1 MNKSLFLSAVKGLGV
16 GLLITLVLLLVGNL
30 IALKTPDPDTVA
42 SLMAHGIRILAGFAT
57 GFAAARF
64 QRERGLVTGIT
75 AGALYTAVL
84 ALGAAFMAGDFS
96 FLPEFWRCAATGFFE
111 LGSGIASLRGFPP
124 EPPYLALAAFM
135 LGWGGLSVH
144 GQTLGVLAGTDI
156 KCARHLAGR
165 ALCGVF
171 SAAYAFVLSY
181 LI

>member
-96 FLPEFWRCAATGFFE
+96 FLSALLLCLAVIAASAVGGVAGLPGE
-111 LGSGIASLRGFPP
+111 KSG
-124 EPPYLALAAFM
+124 AAKRKAM
-135 LGWGGLSVH
+135 LKRMG
-144 GQTLGVLAGTDI
+144 
-156 KCARHLAGR
+156 
-165 ALCGVF
+165 
-171 SAAYAFVLSY
+171 
-181 LI
+181 